1 MSSKKGKGKRKKATK
16 QNNRSDADLDDE
28 LMYHLEANDDSEVD
42 EILSKES
49 KQLKTEPPA
58 KSMKVKSKK
67 KKERVIDEE
76 DKVKTEKKRK
86 KKIDKEVGAKPK
98 TKPKRKPKPSK
109 VKKVPTTARKI
120 ALTGKA
126 RKLPIEEADD
136 IEIDWSDETPGK
148 DQALEDFERARME
161 EQMKYLE
168 REKINLFNE
177 LSFMKHD
184 LGQKT
189 ELVEG
194 LTEDYEKL
202 RNDFDNYKKRIRGDI
217 KNKMKF
223 ASEKLISE
231 LLEVLDNFERTYV
244 LDLSTVDKKDIIKG
258 VKIINNQLLD
268 TLKKDGLTPIK
279 AKGEPFDP
287 YIHEAISTYK
297 TDEHPNNTVLEE
309 LQKGYKYKGK
319 VVRPSKVRVSQ
330 SEIRPSV
337 PTKREEEEKIKKLAE
352 KEKLKKKKKK
362 MGIEKKLIKEI
373 GIKPNQR
380 KESRHIKK
388 TSKELKELRKI
399 KPIKKKKIK

>member
-109 VKKVPTTARKI
+109 AKKVPTTARKI

>member
-279 AKGEPFDP
+279 ANGEPFDP